1 MCDAV
6 EKYAKRQYKQGMSR
20 GIERGIEQGIE
31 RGIEQGIE
39 QSRMAMILKALDNGA
54 APKDLKIFGIDE
66 DEVRRVME
74 KTGR

>member
-20 GIERGIEQGIE
+20 GIERGIEQ
-31 RGIEQGIE
+31 
-39 QSRMAMILKALDNGA
+39 SRTAMILKALDNGA